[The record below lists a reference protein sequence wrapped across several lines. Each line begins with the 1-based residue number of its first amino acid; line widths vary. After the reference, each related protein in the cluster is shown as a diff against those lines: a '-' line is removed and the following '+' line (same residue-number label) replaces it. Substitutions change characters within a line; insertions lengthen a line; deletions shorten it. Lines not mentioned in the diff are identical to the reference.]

1 MVASNK
7 ILIILFAYPKF
18 NVMSKN
24 LSSTIT
30 CGHCGNI
37 SPMEIIGTADTSTSY
52 YSPEGYEMG
61 ESGDVYNILKCP
73 SCNKVN
79 IATYFWHDGM
89 DTSEEVVYNILY
101 PNQVDTPKG
110 LPSHIASSINAAE
123 KIKNI
128 DVNAYAILLRRTLEQ
143 VCLDSEAKS
152 GTLAAMLKE
161 LADRHEIPNKL
172 VDVAKGLKDFGNI
185 GAHAGIGE
193 LSEKEIPIVRALTFA
208 ILEYMYTAPHLATLA
223 ETKLASIKMKSKS

>member
-1 MVASNK
+1 MPN
-7 ILIILFAYPKF
+7 
-18 NVMSKN
+18 N

-37 SPMEIIGTADTSTSY
+37 APMEIIGTANSSTPY
-52 YSPEGYEMG
+52 YDHDGYEIG
-61 ESGDVYNILKCP
+61 YSGDFYSILKCP
-73 SCNKVN
+73 SCKKNN
-79 IATYFWHDGM
+79 IATYFWHDGL
-89 DTSEEVVYNILY
+89 DTDDEVVYKVLY
-101 PNQVDTPKG
+101 PNQIDTPQG

-128 DVNAYAILLRRTLEQ
+128 DVNAYAILLRRILEQ
-143 VCLDSEAKS
+143 VCLDNGAKS
-152 GTLAAMLKE
+152 GTLAAMLKD

-223 ETKLASIKMKSKS
+223 ESMLASIKKKTKS